1 MPGVFFRTQIIFHL
15 FDGRMDLKI
24 SPMKIIRVLGERAG
38 LAISQHGY
46 HISTFSDFGAEFF
59 GIAHECENIV
69 GQWRYY
75 KKRKLLSSA
84 GMIDSCFIVPSIMVS
99 FGRVLP
105 KVIMMKKTGKIDY
118 TFHKSF
124 YLSNGTER
132 MPPSMSTCYRSELFA
147 KPWSLLQSLNITT
160 Y

>member
-1 MPGVFFRTQIIFHL
+1 
-15 FDGRMDLKI
+15 
-24 SPMKIIRVLGERAG
+24 MKIIRVLGERAE

-46 HISTFSDFGAEFF
+46 QISTFSDFGAEFF

-99 FGRVLP
+99 ELRQS
-105 KVIMMKKTGKIDY
+105 IA
-118 TFHKSF
+118 KSHNDEENWENRLYF
-124 YLSNGTER
+124 S
-132 MPPSMSTCYRSELFA
+132 
-147 KPWSLLQSLNITT
+147 
-160 Y
+160 